1 MASDGEG
8 GSDLPSHRRN
18 GARAPPAPFTTTSL
32 LENASTIHAM
42 TTVPPWPDTDLPFE
56 QRHAHQEGKRAQ
68 AHTRPP
74 CTEQEAAQ

>member
-1 MASDGEG
+1 MGLTHSVPPSPLRALIGDTTEEFHMASDGEE

-18 GARAPPAPFTTTSL
+18 GARAPPALFTTTSL

-56 QRHAHQEGKRAQ
+56 Q
-68 AHTRPP
+68 
-74 CTEQEAAQ
+74 